1 MLKHMRPWWSAYGK
15 THFCYTGVAFHTAVF
30 LLFAFNC
37 FAHALAAGK
46 PTSMII
52 AEVADMYA
60 FAAKCIGAQWIGKA
74 KN

>member
-1 MLKHMRPWWSAYGK
+1 MQALSESDPVHLLKPLA
-15 THFCYTGVAFHTAVF
+15 AQ
-30 LLFAFNC
+30 
-37 FAHALAAGK
+37 ALTAGK

-74 KN
+74 DN